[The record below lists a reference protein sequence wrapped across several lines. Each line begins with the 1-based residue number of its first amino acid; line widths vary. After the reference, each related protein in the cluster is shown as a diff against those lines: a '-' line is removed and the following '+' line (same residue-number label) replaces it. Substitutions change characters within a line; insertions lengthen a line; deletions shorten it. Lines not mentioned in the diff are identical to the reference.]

1 MSSPWG
7 LRRNFH
13 FIWEWFCFC
22 SYGTRDRLLF
32 LFSVFADCVPFPNL
46 RAGCE
51 IILSCCHST
60 VSRTLSLRRI
70 RLVPSSLP
78 INSLAGVLPE
88 AVCGVSLYVKR
99 NSQAFYS
106 VRFDPFLKLKK
117 TALVFLLQC
126 TFVGGFYGAEVV
138 CTIVQHE
145 LTEEFRST
153 VKVYTLWSRRPKSR
167 GMLTKTSYCK
177 YWRILCVERGVS
189 VDFLRWENAFYK

>member
-1 MSSPWG
+1 M
-7 LRRNFH
+7 LQRRSISAGQYVFSMGSQAQFPLH
-13 FIWEWFCFC
+13 MRVVLFLQLWYQGSTF
-22 SYGTRDRLLF
+22 F

-70 RLVPSSLP
+70 MLVPSSLP

-117 TALVFLLQC
+117 TA
-126 TFVGGFYGAEVV
+126 
-138 CTIVQHE
+138 
-145 LTEEFRST
+145 
-153 VKVYTLWSRRPKSR
+153 
-167 GMLTKTSYCK
+167 
-177 YWRILCVERGVS
+177 
-189 VDFLRWENAFYK
+189 